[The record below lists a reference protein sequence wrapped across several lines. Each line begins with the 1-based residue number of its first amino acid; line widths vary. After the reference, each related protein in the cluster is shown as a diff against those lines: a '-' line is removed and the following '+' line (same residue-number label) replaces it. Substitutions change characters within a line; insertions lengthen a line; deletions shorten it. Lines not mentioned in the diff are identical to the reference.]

1 MNNLQTKYFLDKLS
15 AIFLGFILLP
25 LIFLVSL
32 LVLSLSRGP
41 ILYWSKRIG
50 KDNVEF
56 MMPKFR
62 TMRVE
67 TPDLATHLLKNP
79 KKWLIPFGGFLRST
93 SLDEMPQLWSIL
105 RGQMTFVGP
114 RPALFNQYDLIKL
127 RTEAGVHKLKPG
139 ITGLAQI
146 NGRDSISIE
155 EKVKFDKEYMINQ
168 SSFLDLRIVLAT
180 ILKIYGDK
188 NVSH

>member
-114 RPALFNQYDLIKL
+114 RPALHNQYDLIK
-127 RTEAGVHKLKPG
+127 
-139 ITGLAQI
+139 
-146 NGRDSISIE
+146 
-155 EKVKFDKEYMINQ
+155 
-168 SSFLDLRIVLAT
+168 
-180 ILKIYGDK
+180 
-188 NVSH
+188 

>member
-1 MNNLQTKYFLDKLS
+1 
-15 AIFLGFILLP
+15 
-25 LIFLVSL
+25 
-32 LVLSLSRGP
+32 
-41 ILYWSKRIG
+41 
-50 KDNVEF
+50 
-56 MMPKFR
+56 MPKFR